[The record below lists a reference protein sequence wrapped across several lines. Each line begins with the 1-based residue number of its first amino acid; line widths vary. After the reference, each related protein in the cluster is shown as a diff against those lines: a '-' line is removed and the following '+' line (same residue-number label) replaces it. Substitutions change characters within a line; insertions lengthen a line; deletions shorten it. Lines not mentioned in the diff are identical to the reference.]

1 MVETEEILNETL
13 FKKNK
18 ELKAMQKLNEDTK
31 REYEEKIKNLEGSIS
46 TLKKQNAEINAQSQD
61 NKRIEII
68 QRLKNERKE
77 QELIIN

>member
-68 QRLKNERKE
+68 QRLKNE
-77 QELIIN
+77 